1 MQDKKYK
8 DDIINASPKIVIE
21 AGVRQSWDYILDKND
36 IFIGMSSFG
45 ASAPAKDLYKHF
57 SITEENIVVDQIKL
71 ILKQELNI
79 RGKMDVRRIE
89 YFVVYQMDE
98 VTHEKQLSSIYLQ
111 HKITKMK
118 SIMSAAEIEA
128 TGIMLL
134 EFFDYINTYGA
145 IEIQDKSKILEL
157 A

>member
-1 MQDKKYK
+1 MRVSNRSQL
-8 DDIINASPKIVIE
+8 IP
-21 AGVRQSWDYILDKND
+21 
-36 IFIGMSSFG
+36 
-45 ASAPAKDLYKHF
+45 
-57 SITEENIVVDQIKL
+57 

-98 VTHEKQLSSIYLQ
+98 ATHEKQLSSIYLQ

-118 SIMSAAEIEA
+118 SIMSASEIEA

>member
-1 MQDKKYK
+1 MTLTIRKTKSGVLIPNNTSNSQILSSSLKKY
-8 DDIINASPKIVIE
+8 
-21 AGVRQSWDYILDKND
+21 
-36 IFIGMSSFG
+36 
-45 ASAPAKDLYKHF
+45 F

-79 RGKMDVRRIE
+79 NGKMDVRRIE
-89 YFVVYQMDE
+89 YFVVYQMDK
-98 VTHEKQLSSIYLQ
+98 VTHEKQLSSIHLQ
-111 HKITKMK
+111 HKITKLK

-134 EFFDYINTYGA
+134 EFFDYVNTYGA
-145 IEIQDKSKILEL
+145 TEIQDKGKILEL